1 MKTIQFFLTT
11 VLLLAVS
18 TVFGQSENK
27 TYKTEQPYFLIQ
39 SDNQEPVRLPLKGTS
54 VKAKISGV
62 IADVTVL
69 QTYHNTGKK
78 PIEAR
83 YVFPLSDKAAVYS
96 MEMCL
101 NTRHIVAQ
109 IRERDQARAAYEQAR
124 NEGKHASLL
133 EQERP
138 NVFTMSV
145 ANIMPNE
152 IIEVEVKYT
161 EYILPNEGVYSFIF
175 PTTVGPRYNGNHAK
189 FVSMPYLRSGNPG
202 SASFDLS
209 VDLFSSVPVS
219 QLICSSHKTQLQ
231 KINDSHFSVS
241 LCSDE
246 INRANKDFT
255 LDYVL
260 KGSTIS
266 SGIQLYN
273 HGDEQFFMAMIQP
286 PKRVMLDEIPAR
298 EYVFVVDVSGSMNG
312 FPLDVSKDLLKNLIA
327 HLRASDY
334 FNVVL
339 FAGGSASMSPHS
351 LPATR
356 ENVDKAIALIDG
368 QSGGGGTELI
378 SALNTCMALPRPSV
392 KLSRS
397 VVLVTDGYIT
407 VEKEAISLI
416 KKNLNQ
422 CNVFTFGIGNSVNHY
437 LINSLAHV
445 GGGEP
450 FIVTNTE
457 KANSIADKFRKYIQ
471 TPVLSNISVNFK
483 GFEAYDLT
491 YDKIPDV
498 MGERP
503 IIISGKYKGS
513 PIGKMV
519 VSGQTGKGSFEKSIF
534 VAPHLVS
541 KDFNALR
548 YLWAREKIKI
558 ADDYGDGYNNQEQQA
573 EKTQL
578 GLKYNLL
585 TAYTSF
591 VAIDQKEIV
600 NPGCKSD
607 LTEQANVL
615 PAGVSELAIGADFNM
630 VGCFVAAAGSHYHK
644 IVTIIVLGLLIS
656 VLIIMMYH
664 ALKQPIPP
672 SENKSSK

>member
-1 MKTIQFFLTT
+1 MKTLHLFLTT
-11 VLLLAVS
+11 MFLMAVSVLL
-18 TVFGQSENK
+18 GQSENK
-27 TYKTEQPYFLIQ
+27 IYKTEQPCFLIQ
-39 SDNQEPVRLPLKGTS
+39 SDNQEPIRLPLKGTS

-62 IADVTVL
+62 IADVTIL

-101 NTRHIVAQ
+101 SNRHIVAE
-109 IRERDQARAAYEQAR
+109 IRERDQARAEYEQAR

-138 NVFTMSV
+138 NVFTINV

-161 EYILPNEGVYSFIF
+161 EYILPDNGVYSFIF
-175 PTTVGPRYNGNHAK
+175 PTTVGPRYNDNHAR
-189 FVSMPYLRSGNPG
+189 FASVPYLRSGNQG
-202 SASFDLS
+202 TASFDLS

-219 QLICSSHKTQLQ
+219 QLSCPSHKTLVM
-231 KINDSHFSVS
+231 KINDCQYRVS
-241 LCSDE
+241 LSTDE

-255 LDYVL
+255 LEYML
-260 KGSTIS
+260 KGAAIA

-286 PKRVMLDEIPAR
+286 PKKVLLDEIPAR

-312 FPLDVSKDLLKNLIA
+312 FPLEVSKDLLKKLIA
-327 HLRASDY
+327 RLRSTDY

-339 FAGGSASMSPHS
+339 FAGGSASMSPFS
-351 LPATR
+351 LPATA
-356 ENVDKAIALIDG
+356 ENVDRALALINE
-368 QSGGGGTELI
+368 QEGGGGTDLL
-378 SALNTCMALPRPSV
+378 SALNKCMALPRPTSN
-392 KLSRS
+392 LSRS

-407 VEKEAISLI
+407 VEKEAIGII
-416 KKNLNQ
+416 KEHLNE
-422 CNVFTFGIGNSVNHY
+422 CNVFTFGIGSSVNHY
-437 LINSLAHV
+437 LINSLAQV

-450 FIVTNTE
+450 FVVTDVE
-457 KANSIADKFRKYIQ
+457 KADSIANQFRKYIQ
-471 TPVLSNISVNFK
+471 TPVLSNISVKFN
-483 GFEAYDLT
+483 GLEAYDLI
-491 YDKIPDV
+491 YEKIPDV

-503 IIISGKYKGS
+503 IIISGKYKGK
-513 PIGKMV
+513 PLGKMTI
-519 VSGQTGKGSFEKSIF
+519 SGQTGKGAFEKTIF

-541 KDFNALR
+541 PDYSALR
-548 YLWAREKIKI
+548 YLWARERIKLS
-558 ADDYGDGYNNQEQQA
+558 DDYSDGNHGPEHIS
-573 EKTQL
+573 KITQL

-600 NPGCKSD
+600 NPGGESD
-607 LTEQANVL
+607 LTDQANQL

-630 VGCFVAAAGSHYHK
+630 VGCFVATATSHFNK
-644 IVTIIVLGLLIS
+644 IITSIVLGLLLC
-656 VLIIMMYH
+656 VLIVVLYH
-664 ALKQPIPP
+664 ALKLP
-672 SENKSSK
+672 SLPHHNKQSK